1 MPVAW
6 VNGTGQ
12 FAASASSITVD
23 VPNGIESGDSLL
35 VGVFS
40 RRTQL
45 TPSGWTLLRTQIVA
59 TTISAPSDFVFGFSV
74 YAKDT
79 VTAGDSG
86 GSFVFST
93 TSTGD
98 VFALACVLRGVL
110 SISTASASN
119 DNFDGYRVT
128 PASLTSGSNGSMH
141 LILAGQI
148 TSDPAAVTPIPPA
161 GFTLGSGG
169 SVAFCAMA
177 SGYRASSNGQS
188 NSGDFNLN
196 ALGASSITLGGGL
209 NGIGAITLLL
219 TPVDAGAT
227 ATPGRIEV
235 ATPLGQP
242 AVRSDGL
249 LQAGLVAVPT
259 VLGSAR
265 PIAQHDFTGF
275 IPDGQPLRYVMDLI
289 TPGGRV
295 RAPISSW
302 QATLQTEQANYLQ
315 CVVPACEPFVSAINA
330 ATRFEVLRKA
340 NLSNGLPIEYVMAAA
355 PLDTV
360 STAQGTINF
369 TATLSGYSPGLA
381 LVGTPPPSTNR
392 VLQGVRTVFT
402 QPGGIRVRCSIDW
415 LLRPGQFAVLDGAP
429 FLVSYINYYVTDGD
443 QYMDVGERVEPT

>member
-6 VNGTGQ
+6 VAGTPQ
-12 FAASASSITVD
+12 ATEVNEFIEVNL
-23 VPNGIESGDSLL
+23 PLGIENGDTVLA
-35 VGVFS
+35 GVLS
-40 RRTQL
+40 RRSQV
-45 TPSGWTLLRTQIVA
+45 TPTGWTLLRTQAIVA
-59 TTISAPSDFVFGFSV
+59 TLTNPNDFTFVLSV
-74 YAKDT
+74 YSKNT
-79 VTAGDSG
+79 VTAADSG
-86 GSFVFST
+86 AFQEFAQTSLGSIAV
-93 TSTGD
+93 
-98 VFALACVLRGVL
+98 VLVVLRGVL
-110 SISTASASN
+110 SVASASATA
-119 DNFDGYRVT
+119 DNFDGFEVT
-128 PASLTSGSNGSMH
+128 PPALSATSNGSMH
-141 LILAGQI
+141 VVFAGQARRLSSAI
-148 TSDPAAVTPIPPA
+148 TPTPPT
-161 GFTLGSGG
+161 GFTLGSGAPV
-169 SVAFCAMA
+169 STCAIA
-177 SGYRASSNGQS
+177 SAYRASTNGQS
-188 NSGDFNLN
+188 NSGVFNL
-196 ALGASSITLGGGL
+196 ASPGASSVALSGGL
-209 NGIGAITLLL
+209 NGIGGITLVF

-242 AVRSDGL
+242 AVRGDGL

-369 TATLSGYSPGLA
+369 TATLSGYSPGLV

-402 QPGGIRVRCSIDW
+402 QPGGLRVRCSIDW